1 MSGEGMRMPGIKLLE
16 IIGLYAI
23 VLGLGGLIGA
33 AFLVSV
39 ALGLLAIG
47 LIGVSLGLGLLLL
60 AAAREAA
67 AQAKGQHT
75 VGGNGALRS
84 AA

>member
-1 MSGEGMRMPGIKLLE
+1 MPGVKLLE
-16 IIGLYAI
+16 IIGLYAM

-60 AAAREAA
+60 AAAREAR
-67 AQAKGQHT
+67 AQVNGQHA
-75 VGGNGALRS
+75 GGSGQLRS

>member
-1 MSGEGMRMPGIKLLE
+1 MPGVKLLE
-16 IIGLYAI
+16 IIGLYAM

-67 AQAKGQHT
+67 ARQNGQHT
-75 VGGNGALRS
+75 TGTNTGAMRS
-84 AA
+84 VA

>member
-1 MSGEGMRMPGIKLLE
+1 MPGVKLLE
-16 IIGLYAI
+16 IIGLYAL

-47 LIGVSLGLGLLLL
+47 LIGVTVGLGLLLL
-60 AAAREAA
+60 AAAREAR
-67 AQAKGQHT
+67 AQVNGQHT
-75 VGGNGALRS
+75 ANGAAPLRS

>member
-1 MSGEGMRMPGIKLLE
+1 MR
-16 IIGLYAI
+16 GLN
-23 VLGLGGLIGA
+23 VME
-33 AFLVSV
+33 LVGV
-39 ALGLLAIG
+39 YLLAIG
-47 LIGVSLGLGLLLL
+47 LLAGVGAGFVVSVGLGLLAVAVEGVSLGLGLMAL

-75 VGGNGALRS
+75 VGGNGPEIRS